1 MIKKISFV
9 IFSILNFFDKILKIL
24 LNRSFII
31 WFKDFIEDNS
41 YRELKFENGSGKLIF
56 FTPNYLSDWLVKDFI
71 KKNLK
76 L

>member
-56 FTPNYLSDWLVKDFI
+56 FYS
-71 KKNLK
+71 K
-76 L
+76 LPF